1 MKQNA
6 PHGCGL
12 KNFTDSERETVI
24 LNSNQEL
31 KRVKELI
38 ERSPKFLRENKNAG
52 VQLLKR
58 FVVKTD
64 QEIARLF

>member
-1 MKQNA
+1 MTRHQTRALKTKR
-6 PHGCGL
+6 PFGYGL

-38 ERSPKFLRENKNAG
+38 ERSPKFLRENKNG
-52 VQLLKR
+52 C
-58 FVVKTD
+58 
-64 QEIARLF
+64 